1 MDINVEVLLF
11 PVEDE
16 VYIDMAQ
23 IYRSSEHRIRVVGN
37 SNKKTT
43 WAWLRMF
50 VKGRPTP
57 TNPITTA
64 ITGVRG

>member
-1 MDINVEVLLF
+1 MGINAEVLLF

-23 IYRSSEHRIRVVGN
+23 IYRSSEHIIRVVGN

-50 VKGRPTP
+50 VKGRPP
-57 TNPITTA
+57 TYPITTA